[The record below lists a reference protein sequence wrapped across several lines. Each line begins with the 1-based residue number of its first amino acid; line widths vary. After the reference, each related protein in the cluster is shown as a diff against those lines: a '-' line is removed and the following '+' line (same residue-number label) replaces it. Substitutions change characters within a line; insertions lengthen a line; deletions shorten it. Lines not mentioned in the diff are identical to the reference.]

1 MQIIPLLK
9 RNEYTLSMLPMVDT
23 KVDVAYSMY
32 TLLPIRADSLTQHL
46 ALSPLY
52 YACQ

>member
-32 TLLPIRADSLTQHL
+32 TLLPIRADSSLVPRRFL
-46 ALSPLY
+46 IGKNMG
-52 YACQ
+52 